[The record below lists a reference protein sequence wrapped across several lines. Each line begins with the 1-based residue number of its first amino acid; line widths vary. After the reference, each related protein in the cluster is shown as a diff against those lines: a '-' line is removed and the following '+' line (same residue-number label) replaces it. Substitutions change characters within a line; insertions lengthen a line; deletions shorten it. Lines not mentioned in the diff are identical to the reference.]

1 MNIPFTLL
9 FVASI
14 ITIIA
19 ISILRPFAISINLT
33 DVPNNRK
40 KHQGVVPLIG
50 GLAMFIGF
58 LISILSST
66 VDLNGIKYF
75 ILASFI
81 VVIVGSLD
89 DHRDMSV
96 GFRFLFQATAA
107 LIVSAVAGVNIESL
121 GDLLSRSEIYLN
133 SWSVFFTVIAIIC
146 AMNAVNMSDGIH
158 GLAGSISLIT
168 LASLAY
174 LAYLNSN
181 IQSLTIALLM
191 CSVILPF
198 LVENL
203 CIGRPKSKR
212 IFMGDAGSM
221 FLGLGIVWLLI
232 DLSQGDLRAF
242 SPVIAL
248 WLFALP
254 LIDIISIVLRRIII
268 GKSPFKPD
276 LNHLH
281 HILIRMGFSN
291 NLVLIIM
298 ISLSLI
304 MTIIGIFGALS
315 GITESKM
322 FIGFII
328 VFLIYFFISYLLI
341 LKIDRPPNPV

>member
-281 HILIRMGFSN
+281 QN
-291 NLVLIIM
+291 
-298 ISLSLI
+298 
-304 MTIIGIFGALS
+304 
-315 GITESKM
+315 
-322 FIGFII
+322 
-328 VFLIYFFISYLLI
+328 
-341 LKIDRPPNPV
+341 